1 MEISRVIQN
10 IRDFRTGSL
19 MIVGMPALASKLLS
33 YVITEFTADHPGI
46 SVSLHTRSSHTVLR
60 HHCSQQFD
68 IGFAALDKDHPA
80 VVRRALFTAPMLGVL
95 PLGYELEQKI
105 LLEPGA
111 LNQRPFIAL
120 AQKSEPALKQVCRST
135 DPWLAAPS
143 PMTEI
148 NRLRRAYT
156 SSSVS
161 CSEIASL
168 EADRFRI
175 YKLSGERNSDTN
187 ESL

>member
-1 MEISRVIQN
+1 
-10 IRDFRTGSL
+10 

-33 YVITEFTADHPGI
+33 YVITEFTADHPGVSI
-46 SVSLHTRSSHTVLR
+46 SLHTRSSHTVLR
-60 HHCSQQFD
+60 HLCSRQFD
-68 IGFAALDKDHPA
+68 LGFAALDKDHPA
-80 VVRRALFTAPMLGVL
+80 VVRRALFSAPTLGVL

-105 LLEPGA
+105 LLEPGDFD
-111 LNQRPFIAL
+111 QRSFIAL

-168 EADRFRI
+168 EADRYRI